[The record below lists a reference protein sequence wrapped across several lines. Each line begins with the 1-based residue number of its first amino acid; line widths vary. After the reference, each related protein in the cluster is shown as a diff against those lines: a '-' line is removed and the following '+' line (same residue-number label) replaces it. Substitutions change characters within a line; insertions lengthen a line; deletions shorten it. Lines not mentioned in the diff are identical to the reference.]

1 MFKSQKFVKSVFK
14 LSELPEH
21 RLPEVVLCG
30 RSNVG
35 KSSFI
40 NSLFNRKDL
49 AKVSSTPGKTR
60 SINFY
65 DIDGKFYLAD
75 LPGYG
80 YAKTSKQEREYW
92 AKLIGSF
99 LGQSKYTRLA
109 LHFIDSRHEPT
120 KLDIYLNKLLCIHK
134 ISYLILLSKA
144 DKLTQSEK
152 SAAKKK
158 LSQYFPEIDINTQAF
173 FYSAV
178 KPIGRKEIINLF
190 VETFYHQTQ
199 NR

>member
-1 MFKSQKFVKSVFK
+1 MFRSQKFVKSVFK
-14 LSELPEH
+14 LSELPKH
-21 RLPEVVLCG
+21 RMPEVVLCG

-65 DIDGKFYLAD
+65 DIDGKFYLVD

-92 AKLIGSF
+92 AKLIGNF
-99 LGQSKYTRLA
+99 LEQSDYIRLA
-109 LHFIDSRHEPT
+109 IHFIDSRHEPT
-120 KLDIYLNKLLCIHK
+120 KLDLFLNDLLARQGIP
-134 ISYLILLSKA
+134 YLILLSKA
-144 DKLTQSEK
+144 DKLTQAEK
-152 SAAKKK
+152 SASKKILLK
-158 LSQYFPEIDINTQAF
+158 YFPGIDINSQAF
-173 FYSAV
+173 FYSAI
-178 KPIGRKEIINLF
+178 KPVGRKEILNLF
-190 VETFYHQTQ
+190 ANTFH
-199 NR
+199 